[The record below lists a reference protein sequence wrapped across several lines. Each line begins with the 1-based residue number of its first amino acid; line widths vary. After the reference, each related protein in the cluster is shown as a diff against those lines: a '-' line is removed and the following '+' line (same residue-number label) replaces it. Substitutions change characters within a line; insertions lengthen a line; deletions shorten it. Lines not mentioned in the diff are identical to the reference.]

1 MLAIKNIKEL
11 IKTILYALILLGLLQ
26 ILISNYQV
34 EGPSME
40 PNLIEAERIFVNRL
54 VYHRID
60 LENLSKFL
68 PFYESVGYSSLFG
81 EPNRGDI
88 IVFKYPPDP
97 NKMFVNRVIGVSG
110 DVIQIDNGIVYLNN
124 EKLLETYLTN
134 SYSGR
139 SIGPIVV
146 ENDTFFVL
154 GDNRAESNDSR
165 NGWFV
170 PYDNVIGKACVLY
183 WPLNKLS
190 SI

>member
-1 MLAIKNIKEL
+1 MTTEILFKIGSILQNLVRNILVGFSGLKQTL
-11 IKTILYALILLGLLQ
+11 IDL
-26 ILISNYQV
+26 
-34 EGPSME
+34 P
-40 PNLIEAERIFVNRL
+40 RIF
-54 VYHRID
+54 HRRRYM
-60 LENLSKFL
+60 LR
-68 PFYESVGYSSLFG
+68 PV
-81 EPNRGDI
+81 PGDI
-88 IVFKYPPDP
+88 
-97 NKMFVNRVIGVSG
+97 
-110 DVIQIDNGIVYLNN
+110 IQIDNGIVYLNN

-170 PYDNVIGKACVLY
+170 PYDNVIGKAWVLY

>member
-1 MLAIKNIKEL
+1 LIAIKNIKEL
-11 IKTILYALILLGLLQ
+11 IKTILYTLVLIGVLQ
-26 ILISNYQV
+26 ILVSNYQV

-40 PNLIEAERIFVNRL
+40 PNLIESERIFVNRL

-68 PFYESVGYSSLFG
+68 PFYQSNGYSSLVG

-88 IVFKYPPDP
+88 IIFKYPPDP
-97 NKMFVNRVIGVSG
+97 NKMFVKRVIGVPG
-110 DVIQIDNGIVYLNN
+110 DVVQIDNGIVYLNN

-134 SYSGR
+134 SYSGS
-139 SIGPIVV
+139 SIGPIII
-146 ENDTFFVL
+146 ENDSFFVL

-165 NGWFV
+165 NGWLV
-170 PYDNVIGKACVLY
+170 PYNNIVGKAWVLY